1 MARSKA
7 KAEDEKSIPE
17 TADEM
22 TRATM
27 RKVCRDGKLTPQ
39 GRSLAKLM
47 DRIMPADKVNEWG
60 WNLSRK
66 ERAAIKRRAAEKKS
80 AEEKKKAEARAR
92 AAYRRKQRKLEE
104 NGLLEGFA
112 QINWAFMAAR
122 DELKRR
128 GFSLE
133 LMNKLKGDIV
143 ARISLWNKQHHAD
156 YVNYFIYQYYLSCS
170 EVQIETLPADQQE
183 PARKE
188 WGKVLRPFKR
198 REPWLCPARK

>member
-1 MARSKA
+1 MGRKKKSFEDQTIDGMANELAR
-7 KAEDEKSIPE
+7 DTVKS
-17 TADEM
+17 M
-22 TRATM
+22 C
-27 RKVCRDGKLTPQ
+27 KDGKLTPQ

-47 DRIMPADKVNEWG
+47 DRIMPDEKVDEWG

-66 ERAAIKRRAAEKKS
+66 ERAAIKRRAAEKKA

-92 AAYRRKQRKLEE
+92 AAYRRKQRKFEE

-112 QINWAFMAAR
+112 QINWSFMAAR

-133 LMNKLKGDIV
+133 LMNELKRDVV
-143 ARISLWNKQHHAD
+143 ARISPWNKQHHAD
-156 YVNYFIYQYYLSCS
+156 YVNYFIYQYYRACS

-183 PARKE
+183 PARKA
-188 WGKVLRPFKR
+188 WAKVLRPFKR
-198 REPWLCPARK
+198 REPWLCPSRG